1 MSFTPGSFSYD
12 AAYGLVLAG
21 QTGSVFD
28 FAIVD
33 ALGAPVVGVPTGT
46 SALRF
51 LTLANG
57 YLRLDG
63 LGNLAVAPSPMF
75 IDNLSGNGLFFRTG
89 TINDSTLAIGNS
101 VGIEWY
107 IRADKSGA
115 GVYQPL
121 SVYVG
126 GGLAYSISTA
136 QQITFTN
143 QAVAPAF
150 SSTAATDSSG
160 PSTGAILT
168 LGGLGVL
175 KKAFFGDNVTT
186 SQRFRSAPVGSAIV
200 VSMWQDGALAKI
212 GTETA
217 HDLLLVR
224 NGLIMAQLTA
234 TGLESFGTIKTV
246 APSGGTSQPWKLGEI
261 IVAPKNNA
269 DRLLRVEVNG
279 TLLYVM
285 ASTTP

>member
-1 MSFTPGSFSYD
+1 MSFTPGSLSFD
-12 AAYGLVLAG
+12 AAFGLVLAG

-28 FAIVD
+28 FTIVD
-33 ALGAPVVGVPTGT
+33 HLGAPVVGVPTGT

-75 IDNLSGNGLFFRTG
+75 IDNLAGNGLFFRSG
-89 TINDSTLAIGNS
+89 TVNDSTLAIGFS
-101 VGIEWY
+101 TGIEWY

-115 GVYQPL
+115 GVYHPL

-136 QQITFTN
+136 QQITFSN
-143 QAVAPAF
+143 QAIAPSF

-160 PSTGAILT
+160 TGTGAILT

-186 SQRFRSAPVGSAIV
+186 AQRFRSAPIGSAIV
-200 VSMWQDGALAKI
+200 VSMWQDGAVAKI

-217 HDLLLVR
+217 HDLLMVR
-224 NGLIMAQLTA
+224 NGLTMAQLSA
-234 TGLESFGTIKTV
+234 TGFETFGTIKTV
-246 APSGGTSQPWKLGEI
+246 APTGGTSQTWKLGEVI
-261 IVAPKNNA
+261 NA
-269 DRLLRVEVNG
+269 AQPVHDRTVRVEING
-279 TLLYVM
+279 QVLFLAAHT
-285 ASTTP
+285 